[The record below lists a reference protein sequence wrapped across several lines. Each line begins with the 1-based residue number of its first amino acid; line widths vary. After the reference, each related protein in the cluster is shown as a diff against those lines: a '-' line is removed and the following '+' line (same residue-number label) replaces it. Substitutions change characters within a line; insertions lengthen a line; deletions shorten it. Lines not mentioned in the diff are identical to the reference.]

1 MVLVKDIMVTRAA
14 IVAILI
20 VSGGLY
26 ARGAGSRDVPVPHA
40 PLAGMPCGIDGW
52 RCAGDTPLDRE
63 SLEILRVDDYINRSY
78 VDPKGQPASLFVGYY
93 ASQRQGDTIHSPLNC
108 LPGSGWEP
116 ISSSSVDLG
125 RDGLH
130 LPANEVVVQK
140 ALDREV
146 VVYWY
151 QGRGRR
157 IAGDYM
163 NKVWLVIDAMRLHR
177 SDGGLVRVVAPT
189 SRLAE
194 GFARAVTP
202 QLSNYLP

>member
-1 MVLVKDIMVTRAA
+1 
-14 IVAILI
+14 
-20 VSGGLY
+20 
-26 ARGAGSRDVPVPHA
+26 
-40 PLAGMPCGIDGW
+40 MPCAIDGW

-63 SLEILRVDDYINRSY
+63 SLDVLRVDDYLNRGY
-78 VDPKGQPASLFVGYY
+78 IDPDGRSAALFVGYY

-116 ISSSSVDLG
+116 ISSRAVDFG
-125 RDGLH
+125 EHARR

-140 ALDREV
+140 GLDRQV

-157 IAGDYM
+157 IAGDYL
-163 NKVWLVIDAMRLHR
+163 NKFWLVVDAMRLNR

-189 SRLAE
+189 QDAAE
-194 GFARAVTP
+194 GFARAVAP
-202 QLSNYLP
+202 RIKAFLP